1 MKDFRRSSLWEERR
15 KKVAF
20 QRLVALVELS
30 EHSLALGLKL
40 GGQLVAHHVEQLSLG
55 LELSLPL
62 GLGKSHV
69 GVEGGFVVALET
81 FGVEHQVKKLFEE
94 MAELQV
100 AICHTLDGKDDIYH
114 VAEEIADVQVLL
126 GQMME
131 LFDCEYAV
139 MLRKR
144 AKLKRLAG
152 RIKKAR
158 ANNERK

>member
-1 MKDFRRSSLWEERR
+1 MDD
-15 KKVAF
+15 KKIY
-20 QRLVALVELS
+20 RD
-30 EHSLALGLKL
+30 
-40 GGQLVAHHVEQLSLG
+40 
-55 LELSLPL
+55 
-62 GLGKSHV
+62 
-69 GVEGGFVVALET
+69 ALET

-100 AICHTLDGKDDIYH
+100 AICHTLDGKDDLYH

-131 LFDCEYAV
+131 HFNCEYAV